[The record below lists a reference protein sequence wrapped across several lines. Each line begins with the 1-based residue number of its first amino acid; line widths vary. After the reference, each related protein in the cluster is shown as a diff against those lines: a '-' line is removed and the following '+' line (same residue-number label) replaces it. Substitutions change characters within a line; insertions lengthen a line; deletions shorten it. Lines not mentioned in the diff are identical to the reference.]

1 MTEFQKYSAKL
12 LALDFKSSSFYSMY
26 PACQGE
32 NGSALAQGLKNPVVS
47 FLSVPERCGRQNPC
61 DPDRDHHDD
70 VAQKTQ
76 PDDLPRLAVAI
87 ET

>member
-1 MTEFQKYSAKL
+1 
-12 LALDFKSSSFYSMY
+12 MY
-26 PACQGE
+26 PTCQGE
-32 NGSALAQGLKNPVVS
+32 NGSELAQSLKNPFVG

-76 PDDLPRLAVAI
+76 PDDLSRLAIAI